1 MRIGGII
8 AEYNPFHNGHRWLI
22 DQMRSDN
29 GAKATHI
36 VAVMS
41 GNFVQRGEPAMLP
54 KEERVKMAL
63 ENGVDLVVELPL
75 PYVLSSA
82 EGFADGAVALLHNM
96 GCVDVL
102 GFGSECGDATQLEE
116 TAVILDDERFLKRMR
131 FFLDGG
137 ASYAEARQ
145 SALREMT
152 GARANLLDGA
162 NNTLALEYI
171 RALRRRNDN
180 MERFTILRRGAAH
193 DAALPSGTTASAT
206 YIREMTEAGR
216 MRSSEP
222 YMPLSAYRLLTQA
235 VTDGKCPTQAKRAE
249 RAMLYALRRMS
260 QEEMALLPQVSEGL
274 DNRLYKAARASVD
287 LEGLIEAVRTRRY
300 PAARVRRLLWA
311 AYTGLTAA
319 DRLETPPYIR
329 VLGLNKR
336 GEEILATIKDLGV
349 SRKKGIS
356 LLTRSPQAEKL
367 PDAARRMFELECMA
381 DDLFDLTLPTPRP
394 CGSDYTV
401 GMVRVENGQ

>member
-41 GNFVQRGEPAMLP
+41 GNFVQRGEPAILP

-96 GCVDVL
+96 GCVDLL
-102 GFGSECGDATQLEE
+102 GFGSECGDAAQLEE
-116 TAVILDDERFLKRMR
+116 TAAILDDERFLKRMR

-137 ASYAEARQ
+137 VSYAEARQ

-171 RALRRRNDN
+171 RALRRRGDT
-180 MERFTILRRGAAH
+180 MERFTVQRRGAAH
-193 DAALPSGTTASAT
+193 DAVLPSGTTASAT
-206 YIREMTEAGR
+206 YIREMTEVGR
-216 MRSSEP
+216 MRSAEP
-222 YMPLSAYRLLTQA
+222 YMPLSAYRLLVQA
-235 VTDGKCPTQAKRAE
+235 TTDGKCPAQAKRAE
-249 RAMLYALRRMS
+249 RALLYALRRMS
-260 QEEMALLPQVSEGL
+260 QADMALLPQVSEGL
-274 DNRLYKAARASVD
+274 DNRLYKATRTAVD
-287 LEGLIEAVRTRRY
+287 LDGLIDAVRTRRY

-311 AYTGLTAA
+311 AFAGVTAA

-336 GEEILATIKDLGV
+336 GEEILAAVKETGV
-349 SRKKGIS
+349 SRKNGVS

-367 PDAARRMFELECMA
+367 PDAARRMFQLECLA
-381 DDLFDLTLPTPRP
+381 DDLYDLTLPALRP
-394 CGSDYTV
+394 CGSDYTT
-401 GMVRVENGQ
+401 GMIRVDDR

>member
-29 GAKATHI
+29 GGKATHI

-41 GNFVQRGEPAMLP
+41 GNFVQRGEPALLP

-82 EGFADGAVALLHNM
+82 EGFADGAVALLHHM
-96 GCVDVL
+96 GCVDML

-116 TAVILDDERFLKRMR
+116 TAALLDDERFLKRMR

-137 ASYAEARQ
+137 ISYAEARQ
-145 SALREMT
+145 SALREMA

-171 RALRRRNDN
+171 RALRRRDDH
-180 MERFTILRRGAAH
+180 MERFTVTRRGAAH

-206 YIREMTEAGR
+206 YIREMITDGR
-216 MRSSEP
+216 VRSVAP
-222 YMPLSAYRLLTQA
+222 YMPPAAYRVLTQA
-235 VTDGKCPTQAKRAE
+235 MADGKCPTAVSRAE
-249 RAMLYALRRMS
+249 RALLYALRRMTPA
-260 QEEMALLPQVSEGL
+260 EMATLPQVSEGL
-274 DNRLYKAARASVD
+274 DNRLYKATRTADSFEALV
-287 LEGLIEAVRTRRY
+287 EAVRTRRY

-311 AYTGLTAA
+311 AYTGLTAD
-319 DRLETPPYIR
+319 DRLEIPPYIR
-329 VLGLNKR
+329 VLGLSKR
-336 GEEILATIKDLGV
+336 GEEILAAIKEARIIHQNNV
-349 SRKKGIS
+349 S
-356 LLTRSPQAEKL
+356 LLTRAPQIEQL
-367 PDAARRMFELECMA
+367 SAAAKRMFQLECTA
-381 DDLFDLTLPTPRP
+381 DDLYDLMLPIIRP
-394 CGSDYTV
+394 CGSDYTM
-401 GMVRVENGQ
+401 GMIRAESE